1 MSETKLP
8 LRTKIGYG
16 VCDLGGNLFFTVGSF
31 IVMKYLTDVVGLQPW
46 LAGVSLSVGRIF
58 DAFSDP
64 IVGSLSDRT
73 KSRFGRRR
81 PYMFWGA
88 IFLFVMM
95 AYFFHNP
102 HLSNQTALFVWAA
115 VSYTLLAAG
124 AYTLVNIPYS
134 SLTPELTQDYNE
146 RTSLNSYRFAFA
158 IVGTLLGAGVALPL
172 VSAISGAT
180 IVDNKWVGDPS
191 KGYSVLGIIFGAA
204 MAITT
209 LITVFSVKENTI
221 AIERPKSGFKNI
233 VKGYLSTFTNK
244 PFLLILIPWALNI
257 TGLTILSTVLQYYFT
272 NVRNE
277 PNNVTIAMLI
287 LLLVAIAFIPIWT
300 AISKRIG
307 KKWSFIIGMLQLAS
321 GILLIFIVGP
331 GASLGL
337 LLALIA
343 WCGIGFST
351 GYALPW
357 SIVPDTI
364 DYDYL
369 KTGENREGVYY
380 GIWTFT
386 SKLGQAIAAL
396 IIGALL
402 SLTHYDGTVVVQ
414 NPDAQLAIRLMFGP
428 IGAFFYI
435 AASAV
440 LAFYPIS
447 AAKHAEIR
455 RKIAERSDAQHT
467 AESSA
472 QRDAGGDAS
481 TP

>member
-1 MSETKLP
+1 MSERKLP

-46 LAGVSLSVGRIF
+46 LAGVALSVGRIL

-73 KSRFGRRR
+73 KTRFGRRR
-81 PYMFWGA
+81 PYMFVGA
-88 IFLFVMM
+88 ILLFAMM

-102 HLSNQTALFVWAA
+102 HLSSQPALFAWAA
-115 VSYTLLAAG
+115 IGYTLLAAV

-146 RTSLNSYRFAFA
+146 RTSLNGYRFTFA
-158 IVGTLLGAGVALPL
+158 IVGTLLGAGAALPL
-172 VSAISGAT
+172 ISTISGAA
-180 IVDNKWVGDPS
+180 IVDNRWVGDPS
-191 KGYSVLGIIFGAA
+191 AGYSVMGIIFGAA

-209 LITVFSVKENTI
+209 LITVFSVKETES
-221 AIERPKSGFKNI
+221 AIERPKKGFKNI
-233 VKGYLSTFTNK
+233 VSGYLSTFTNK
-244 PFLLILIPWALNI
+244 PFILILIPWALNI
-257 TGLTILSTVLQYYFT
+257 TGVTILSTVLQYYFT
-272 NVRNE
+272 NVRNQ
-277 PNNVTIAMLI
+277 PDKVTIAMLI

-307 KKWSFIIGMLQLAS
+307 KKWSFIIGMLELAS
-321 GILLIFIVGP
+321 GILMIFIAGP
-331 GASLGL
+331 TASLGT

-357 SIVPDTI
+357 SIIPDTI

-402 SLTHYDGTVVVQ
+402 SLTRYDGAVVVQ
-414 NPDAQLAIRLMFGP
+414 NPQAQLVIRLLFGP
-428 IGAFFYI
+428 IGALFYV
-435 AASAV
+435 AAAIV

-447 AAKHAEIR
+447 ATKHAEIR
-455 RKIAERSDAQHT
+455 AQIAA
-467 AESSA
+467 
-472 QRDAGGDAS
+472 RDGAKGVGP
-481 TP
+481 TL

>member
-1 MSETKLP
+1 MSERKLP

-46 LAGVSLSVGRIF
+46 LAGVALSVGRVL

-73 KSRFGRRR
+73 VTRFGRRR
-81 PYMFWGA
+81 PYMFVGA
-88 IFLFVMM
+88 ILLFAMM

-102 HLSNQTALFVWAA
+102 HLSSQSALFVWAA
-115 VSYTLLAAG
+115 VGYTLLAAV

-146 RTSLNSYRFAFA
+146 RTSLNGYRFTFA
-158 IVGTLLGAGVALPL
+158 IVGTLLGAGAALPL
-172 VSAISGAT
+172 ISAISGAS
-180 IVDNKWVGDPS
+180 IVDNRWVGDPS
-191 KGYSVLGIIFGAA
+191 KGYSVMGLIFGAA
-204 MAITT
+204 MAVTT
-209 LITVFSVKENTI
+209 LITVFSVKETET
-221 AIERPKSGFKNI
+221 AIERPKKGFKNI

-257 TGLTILSTVLQYYFT
+257 TGVTILSTVLQYYFT
-272 NVRNE
+272 NVRNQ
-277 PNNVTIAMLI
+277 PDKVTIAMLI

-307 KKWSFIIGMLQLAS
+307 KKLSFIIGMLELAS
-321 GILLIFIVGP
+321 GIFLIFIAGP
-331 GASLGL
+331 DASLGT

-357 SIVPDTI
+357 SIIPDTI

-402 SLTHYDGTVVVQ
+402 SLTHYDGAVVVQ
-414 NPDAQLAIRLMFGP
+414 KSQAQLVIRLLFGP
-428 IGAFFYI
+428 IGALFYI
-435 AASAV
+435 AAAAV
-440 LAFYPIS
+440 LAFYPIT

-455 RKIAERSDAQHT
+455 AQIAAREAAKGT
-467 AESSA
+467 A
-472 QRDAGGDAS
+472 
-481 TP
+481 PKK